1 MSSGAVE
8 VFDAATLAA
17 PDRFDAWQEAV
28 NTAFVPLRAAPH
40 PDGTSSPVLPSPRRA
55 ALDGAGSASS
65 FRGLVR
71 SQDLGAA
78 AATEVAGGPVTVWRD
93 RGTIADADPGVY
105 KLGVQLQ
112 GYSVLTQDGREA
124 ALTPGDLAIYDTTRA
139 YSLDFADDF
148 SMFVLLIPRDR
159 LGLTPRQVA
168 GLTAQ
173 RISGRHGLGAL
184 ASSLLTG
191 LGRQLRTGGVDP
203 DPRAV
208 HAVLELV
215 DATLMRRLEP
225 AEAVPTA
232 DVVFAGATAYID
244 AHLGLPGLSVEAVAA
259 AQHVSVRYLQQLFAE
274 RGSTPSAWIR
284 RRRIDA
290 VSAALADPAQA
301 VRPVAAIGAQWGFP
315 DPSGFAR
322 AFKSATGTSPGEY
335 RARHL
340 GPAVG

>member
-8 VFDAATLAA
+8 VFDAAALAA

-71 SQDLGAA
+71 SH
-78 AATEVAGGPVTVWRD
+78 
-93 RGTIADADPGVY
+93 
-105 KLGVQLQ
+105 
-112 GYSVLTQDGREA
+112 
-124 ALTPGDLAIYDTTRA
+124 DTTRA

-244 AHLGLPGLSVEAVAA
+244 ANLGLPGLSVESVAA

-315 DPSGFAR
+315 DASGFAR
-322 AFKSATGTSPGEY
+322 AFKAATGTSPGEY